1 MLPTTPGF
9 RGLINRFLSDR
20 ERLLKGPY
28 VSVSLPFPPNLH
40 QEKAFLRL
48 SSASPLNTLVATGT
62 GSGKTWLART
72 SGNGALA
79 LHHVL
84 VIEAGPLHE
93 SLTPLRRWERS
104 CAAPSVAHPLTAYR
118 FPGPSTHP
126 PLT

>member
-48 SSASPLNTLVATGT
+48 SSLSPLNTLVTTGT
-62 GSGKTWLART
+62 GSGKIWLVRP

-93 SLTPLRRWERS
+93 SLTPLAAALVSS
-104 CAAPSVAHPLTAYR
+104 CTPMTLTPSLHIMPQKR
-118 FPGPSTHP
+118 HQR
-126 PLT
+126 

>member
-1 MLPTTPGF
+1 M
-9 RGLINRFLSDR
+9 SDR
-20 ERLLKGPY
+20 ERLLEGPY

-48 SSASPLNTLVATGT
+48 SSASPLNTLVTTGN

-79 LHHVL
+79 WHHVL

-93 SLTPLRRWERS
+93 SLTPLRCWERS
-104 CAAPSVAHPLTAYR
+104 CAAPSLAHPRTA
-118 FPGPSTHP
+118 PQAHLHTHR
-126 PLT
+126 